1 MSSDFASTAIS
12 PTTVKGCLVV
22 PLPADLAGELEPL
35 RELVLD
41 GVRNQRAHTVV
52 LDFAALQLIDSTE
65 FATVREILHM
75 AALLGARS
83 VMAGLRPGVVA
94 YLVWNDVDTQGLTF
108 MRDLDEALSMVF
120 LQSDQGLLQGEP
132 DVEANT
138 TDTSFCP

>member
-1 MSSDFASTAIS
+1 MSFDLASTAIS

-35 RELVLD
+35 RDLVLD

-52 LDFAALQLIDSTE
+52 LDFAALQLIDGTE
-65 FATVREILHM
+65 FATVREILSM

-83 VMAGLRPGVVA
+83 VMTGLRPGVVA

-108 MRDLDEALSMVF
+108 MRDLDEALSMAF
-120 LQSDQGLLQGEP
+120 QQSGPALAHGEP
-132 DVEANT
+132 AGEADVA
-138 TDTSFCP
+138 P